1 MTKHLPDGI
10 YLDMPFDQY
19 LELER
24 MSAGGL
30 TDMMEG
36 PSAFWARSWLNPDR
50 EEEEPSKAMLHG
62 SAYHCARLEP
72 EEFPRRFVRDVT
84 ADDYKGRTILMNG
97 TDIGEALAD
106 MGHPK
111 KKAGETVLEQAER
124 LRTVYATEID
134 KPMSELPVIWP
145 LERAAFDAA
154 RGRDGRAA
162 IDPKTFDE
170 IQRDAA
176 RLRANPE
183 VASLIEGGLA
193 EVTILFTLDG
203 VPCKIR
209 PDYIG
214 AGFVTHLKTWETRS
228 AGKTGNQAVA
238 DAFRFNGYYRT
249 GWFYELGM
257 RSIREQ
263 DLTVRHTRDGSP
275 MKITDIEAPEAGVL
289 ATHMSEHGGGRETFF
304 LFLRRGGV
312 PDIRAR
318 RIRWFSLPPGIRE
331 QEIGAS
337 TDGFQKVASAMCRK
351 ADLEVRSC
359 LQLYRESLEQYL
371 PGEPWFPRDMMGDIE
386 DADFSDYWLDS
397 VEDPR

>member
-170 IQRDAA
+170 IVRDAE
-176 RLRANPE
+176 RLRNNPE
-183 VASLIEGGLA
+183 VAALIEGGLA

-209 PDYIG
+209 PDYLG
-214 AGFVTHLKTWETRS
+214 PGFTTHLKTWDNKS
-228 AGKTGNQAVA
+228 FGKTGNRAVA

-257 RSIREQ
+257 SQIRTQ
-263 DLTVRHTRDGSP
+263 DLDVRSSADGSVLP
-275 MKITDIEAPEAGVL
+275 IDNVDKHEALTLSTHMRGDIERK
-289 ATHMSEHGGGRETFF
+289 TWF

-318 RIRWFSLPPGIRE
+318 RIRWFDLPPGIRE

-337 TDGFQKVASAMCRK
+337 TAKFQKLASAMARK
-351 ADLEVRSC
+351 ADLEIRSC
-359 LQLYRESLEQYL
+359 LQLYLESLELYE
-371 PGEPWFPRDMMGDIE
+371 PGEPWFPRDMIGDLADE
-386 DADFSDYWLDS
+386 DFSDYWLDS

>member
-10 YLDMPFDQY
+10 YLDLPFDQY
-19 LELER
+19 KALER

-36 PSAFWARSWLNPDR
+36 PAAFWSRSWLNPRR
-50 EEEEPSKAMLHG
+50 EEKEESKAMLHG
-62 SAYHCARLEP
+62 RAYHCARLEP
-72 EEFPRRFVRDVT
+72 EEFDRRFVRDIS
-84 ADDYKGRTILMNG
+84 AEDYKGRKILTNG
-97 TDIGEALAD
+97 TEIGEALAD
-106 MGHPK
+106 MGHTK
-111 KKAGETVLEQAER
+111 KKAGESVLAQAER
-124 LRTVYATEID
+124 LRTVYATEVD
-134 KPMSELPVIWP
+134 KPMTELPVIWP
-145 LERAAFDAA
+145 LERDAFDAA
-154 RGRDGRAA
+154 RGRDGRET
-162 IDPKTFDE
+162 IDGKTFDE
-170 IQRDAA
+170 IKREAA
-176 RLRANPE
+176 WLRSNPE
-183 VASLIEGGLA
+183 VASLISGGLA

-214 AGFVTHLKTWETRS
+214 AVFVTHLKTWESRS
-228 AGKTGNQAVA
+228 AGKTGNQAVV

-257 RSIREQ
+257 RSIRAQ
-263 DLTVRHTRDGSP
+263 DLTIRHASDGSA
-275 MKITDIEAPEAGVL
+275 MKISDLEAPEASVL
-289 ATHMSEHGGGRETFF
+289 ATHMSDEGSRETFF

-312 PDIRAR
+312 SDIRAR

-337 TDGFQKVASAMCRK
+337 TAGFQKTASAMTRK

-359 LQLYRESLEQYL
+359 LRLYVESLEQFDQ
-371 PGEPWFPRDMMGDIE
+371 GEPWFPRDMIGDIE

>member
-19 LELER
+19 LALER

-36 PSAFWARSWLNPDR
+36 PAAFWSRSWLNPHR
-50 EEEEPSKAMLHG
+50 EEREESKAMLHG
-62 SAYHCARLEP
+62 RAYHCARLEP
-72 EEFPRRFVRDVT
+72 EEFDRRFARDIS
-84 ADDYKGRTILMNG
+84 AEDMPEGSLLSDRDYKAWLK
-97 TDIGEALAD
+97 E
-106 MGHPK
+106 MGHPQTK
-111 KKAGETVLEQAER
+111 GSETVLERAER
-124 LRTVYATEID
+124 ID
-134 KPMSELPVIWP
+134 KLAGPNCWHV
-145 LERAAFDAA
+145 ERAAFDAA
-154 RGRDGRAA
+154 RERDGRETLDA
-162 IDPKTFDE
+162 KTFDE
-170 IQRDAA
+170 IKREAA
-176 RLRANPE
+176 WLRSNPE
-183 VASLIEGGLA
+183 VASLISGGLA

-214 AGFVTHLKTWETRS
+214 AGFVTHLKTWESRS
-228 AGKTGNQAVA
+228 AGKTGNQAVV

-257 RSIREQ
+257 RSIRAQ
-263 DLTVRHTRDGSP
+263 DLTGRHASDGRA
-275 MKITDIEAPEAGVL
+275 MKISDLETAEASVL
-289 ATHMSEHGGGRETFF
+289 ATHMSDEGSRETFF

-312 PDIRAR
+312 SDIRAR

-337 TDGFQKVASAMCRK
+337 TADFQKTASAMTRK

-359 LQLYRESLEQYL
+359 LRLYVESLEQFDQ
-371 PGEPWFPRDMMGDIE
+371 GEPWFPRDMIGDIE
-386 DADFSDYWLDS
+386 DADFSDYWLDAVS
-397 VEDPR
+397 EPR